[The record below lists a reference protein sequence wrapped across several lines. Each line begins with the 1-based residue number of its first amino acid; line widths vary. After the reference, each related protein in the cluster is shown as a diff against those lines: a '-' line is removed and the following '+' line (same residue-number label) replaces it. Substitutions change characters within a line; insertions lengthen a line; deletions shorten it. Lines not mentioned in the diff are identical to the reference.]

1 MKHTVIT
8 SKEEQ
13 PYFLA
18 WNEFKDKAEIEIK
31 TDNIL
36 WKFGTR
42 EEAFTASNR
51 FANLG
56 FEYVRVLQ
64 KGGMNNA
71 E

>member
-42 EEAFTASNR
+42 EEALSATNR

-56 FEYVRVLQ
+56 FEYVHIPQ
-64 KGGMNNA
+64 KGA
-71 E
+71 

>member
-1 MKHTVIT
+1 MSGYTVIT

-31 TDNIL
+31 TDNII
-36 WKFGTR
+36 WRFNTR
-42 EEAFTASNR
+42 EEALKATNR

-56 FEYVRVLQ
+56 FEYAYMPQ
-64 KGGMNNA
+64 KGA
-71 E
+71 

>member
-8 SKEEQ
+8 SKEPQ

-36 WKFGTR
+36 WRFNTR
-42 EEAFTASNR
+42 EEALKATNR

-56 FEYVRVLQ
+56 FEYAYMPQ
-64 KGGMNNA
+64 KGA
-71 E
+71 